1 MACMSQ
7 AAAIAAVTL
16 ALKMQLESAFK
27 TNGGHDRHL
36 GDVLV
41 TTLPVDR
48 ARSVHHRSQ
57 VNLTLATV
65 HGNASRSQTAL
76 GLRARPQPAEPS
88 HTVDLVYL
96 LTAYGP
102 EDDEVMAQRVMG
114 VAMRA
119 LHERPMLEPIDLAVA
134 FPHSGAAGTLERLE
148 IAQAPLTREQIV
160 AWWLAFHTPYRLSA
174 VWQVSGVRIG

>member
-1 MACMSQ
+1 MNQ

-16 ALKMQLESAFK
+16 ALKAHLEGAFK

-48 ARSVHHRSQ
+48 ARGVHHRSQ

-65 HGNASRSQTAL
+65 HGNAASRSQTTL

-88 HTVDLVYL
+88 QTVDLVYL
-96 LTAYGP
+96 LTTYGP

-119 LHERPMLEPIDLAVA
+119 LHERPMLDPIDLAVA
-134 FPHSGAAGTLERLE
+134 FPQSGAAGTLERLE

-160 AWWLAFHTPYRLSA
+160 AWWLAFHTPYRLSS
-174 VWQVSGVRIG
+174 VWQVNGVRIG